1 MPTVVQI
8 LQYAPA
14 ASYLAANANA
24 KSALFNNSRVNPILP
39 QQIYALYFVLKKI
52 YNEDPVYDGLVPCA
66 NYLWEIMGRYG
77 IQAQGVYGGGGSV
90 TPINPTLVPD
100 SFDFVVSASSLIPTG
115 GSSVDLSS
123 YGYIGFD
130 IILVRNGITQSV
142 NNTSGTYYSYDNTTG
157 ILTLLGGA
165 ANADEL
171 IQIYP
176 QI

>member
-1 MPTVVQI
+1 MPSVATI
-8 LQYAPA
+8 LNYAPT

-24 KSALFNNSRVNPILP
+24 KGNLFNKGKLNPLLP
-39 QQIYALYFVLKKI
+39 QQIYAIYFVAREI
-52 YNEDPVYDGLVPCA
+52 YNNDPTYDGLVPVC

-77 IQAQGVYGGGGSV
+77 IAAQGVYGSGGSV
-90 TPINPTLVPD
+90 TPINPALAPD
-100 SFDFVVSASSLIPTG
+100 PFDFVVSASSLIPTG

-142 NNTSGTYYSYDNTTG
+142 NNTGATYYSFDNTTG